1 MKFIYGV
8 QTKRWRES
16 ECTVPH
22 LNPAIIFINVETIAA
37 FPFLGWLFCSSS
49 TLYFRF
55 FLLFKMLKS
64 LTQVGSLMI
73 LATLFANAAALLSLE
88 TKSTTC
94 KCYPGEACWPSDAD
108 WAALNSSISGRL
120 ISTVPLGA
128 PCHDPTYN
136 AAACAAFQAGYN
148 IPSTL

>member
-1 MKFIYGV
+1 VF
-8 QTKRWRES
+8 
-16 ECTVPH
+16 
-22 LNPAIIFINVETIAA
+22 
-37 FPFLGWLFCSSS
+37 SSS
-49 TLYFRF
+49 LTLYFRF
-55 FLLFKMLKS
+55 FPLFKMLKS
-64 LTQVGSLMI
+64 LTQVGSILI
-73 LATLFANAAALLSLE
+73 LATLFANVSALLDLE

-94 KCYPGEACWPSDAD
+94 KCYPGDACWPSDAD
-108 WAALNSSISGRL
+108 WAALNSSVSGRL

>member
-1 MKFIYGV
+1 V
-8 QTKRWRES
+8 
-16 ECTVPH
+16 
-22 LNPAIIFINVETIAA
+22 
-37 FPFLGWLFCSSS
+37 FCSSL

-64 LTQVGSLMI
+64 LTHVASLMI
-73 LATLFANAAALLSLE
+73 LATLFANASALLSLE